1 MQQHLL
7 NVAYCHF
14 EVNNLDDNHFSL
26 KSLLTKSRLDLC
38 TIPSLLSARF
48 LRLDFLVSKCRR
60 NDFWCVIFPVPVTL
74 KRFLALEFVLTF
86 GIFILLFY
94 TLLADLTGGHLSGLV
109 GNQVMVN
116 LKWDAKVGI
125 FCNQLAMRGLTLTE
139 CVNTGSRAAC

>member
-1 MQQHLL
+1 
-7 NVAYCHF
+7 
-14 EVNNLDDNHFSL
+14 
-26 KSLLTKSRLDLC
+26 
-38 TIPSLLSARF
+38 
-48 LRLDFLVSKCRR
+48 
-60 NDFWCVIFPVPVTL
+60 VIFPVPVTL

-125 FCNQLAMRGLTLTE
+125 FCNQLAIGNWQSAIIFQQSAVSSE
-139 CVNTGSRAAC
+139 VQV